1 MCVARFRDKKIGVLL
16 GGLSSE
22 REVSLRSGANCL
34 QALHRLA
41 YDAVSIDVDREVASR
56 VQEAGVE
63 VAFLALHGRYGEDGI
78 VQGLLEMLG
87 VPYTG
92 SGVLASALAMHK
104 VACKKVCRQ
113 SGVPTP
119 DWIDCRRGD
128 DEQAVALRCSA
139 ALGFPVIVKPVQ
151 EGSSV
156 GVSKVPAP
164 EDLPGVIREAAN
176 RFGSIMV
183 ERFVRGTEITVGVVE
198 GAEGVMALP
207 ILELVPKNDFYDY
220 EAKYTHGMTE
230 FIIPARL
237 PDATCAAAGD
247 YACRVFRAV
256 GCRGYAR
263 VDFLVDAEGVPQFTE
278 VNTLP
283 GMTDL
288 SDLPAQARHAGISYD
303 ELVEMILDTAAL
315 DADFLGGPPAGE

>member
-1 MCVARFRDKKIGVLL
+1 MARFRDKKIGVLL

-34 QALHRLA
+34 QALARLGYEA
-41 YDAVSIDVDREVASR
+41 LGIDVDRDVARHVCDAR
-56 VQEAGVE
+56 VD
-63 VAFLALHGRYGEDGI
+63 VAFLALHGRYGEDGT

-128 DEQAVALRCSA
+128 DAQAIARRCSA
-139 ALGFPVIVKPVQ
+139 GLGFPVIVKPVQ

-156 GVSKVPAP
+156 GVTKVSAP
-164 EDLPGVIREAAN
+164 EELPGVISEAAH
-176 RFGSIMV
+176 RFGSIMI
-183 ERFVRGTEITVGVVE
+183 ERFVRGKEITVGVVE
-198 GAEGVMALP
+198 GAGGVTSLP

-237 PDATCAAAGD
+237 EPATYAAAGEH
-247 YACRVFRAV
+247 ACRVFQAV

-315 DADFLGGPPAGE
+315 DADFLGGSPAGK

>member
-1 MCVARFRDKKIGVLL
+1 MARFRDKKIGVLL

-34 QALHRLA
+34 QALRRLG
-41 YDAVSIDVDREVASR
+41 YEAVGVDVGRDVACRLRESQVD
-56 VQEAGVE
+56 
-63 VAFLALHGRYGEDGI
+63 VAFLALHGRYGEDGT
-78 VQGLLEMLG
+78 VQGLLEMLA

-119 DWIDCRRGD
+119 DWIDYRRGD
-128 DEQAVALRCSA
+128 DVEAIARRCGA
-139 ALGFPVIVKPVQ
+139 GIGLPVIVKPVQ

-156 GVSKVPAP
+156 GVAKVTVP
-164 EDLPGVIREAAN
+164 EELPGVLREAADC
-176 RFGSIMV
+176 FGSIMI
-183 ERFVRGTEITVGVVE
+183 ERFVPGKEITVGVVE
-198 GAEGVMALP
+198 GADGVISLP
-207 ILELVPKNDFYDY
+207 ILELVPKNEFYDY

-237 PDATCAAAGD
+237 ESATYAAAGE
-247 YACRVFRAV
+247 YACLAFQAV

-263 VDFLVDAEGVPQFTE
+263 VDFMVDEEGVPQFTE

-315 DADFLGGPPAGE
+315 DADFLGGPSAET